1 MRSNTH
7 ATRKVIM
14 SPKPLLVAFTLA
26 LGLPAW
32 AASPPAG
39 EDLIGRTVFQVLL
52 GELAL
57 REGAVDLSLQAWA
70 DLAERTRDPKVLARA
85 VEVASFAGDNVR
97 ALQLVRIWLE
107 VEPESNIARQSL
119 VALLIQTRQLDQ
131 LRPHLAQLLEAD
143 KENLP
148 TNLLHLNR
156 MLARISDK
164 AGVLELLDS
173 VLADYRKLPEA
184 HFALAQAALAANNE
198 ARALAETTQAL
209 RLRPDWEAAAIA
221 HAKLLGRNNAGAGI
235 DDLSRFLKRHP
246 GAREARLALGQMLVA
261 DKRLDD
267 ARQQYQRLLKDH
279 PDDPSV
285 LYPAAILALQ
295 AGDRDSGRQQLTR
308 LLDTGFPDKSAIH
321 FLLGQIAQEAG
332 EPEVAI
338 GHFRR
343 VTAGERYI
351 AARGRIALILLGQG
365 KRDEAIA
372 LLQQTRGATPGERS
386 QLALIE
392 AQLLRE
398 AGDEASAYSALEKAL
413 QTTPDDPE
421 LLYDAALTAERL
433 GRHEALEAHLRHLL
447 KRHPEH
453 PHALNALGYSYADRN
468 IRLDEAAE
476 LLSRAIALMPEDAY
490 IMDSVGWLQYRQGK
504 LDEALKT
511 LQNAYRLK
519 ADPEIAAHLGE
530 VLWQLDRRDE
540 ARSIWQTARGLH
552 PENQSLKTVI
562 EKFLP

>member
-1 MRSNTH
+1 
-7 ATRKVIM
+7 M
-14 SPKPLLVAFTLA
+14 SPKPLLVALSLA

-32 AASPPAG
+32 AASPPVSA
-39 EDLIGRTVFQVLL
+39 DLIGRTVFQVLL

-85 VEVASFAGDNVR
+85 VEVASFAGDNAR

-107 VEPESNIARQSL
+107 VEPESSIARQSL

-131 LRPHLAQLLEAD
+131 LRPHLANLLAAD

-156 MLARISDK
+156 MLARVTDK

-173 VLADYRKLPEA
+173 LLADYRKLPEA

-198 ARALAETTQAL
+198 ARALAETTEAL
-209 RLRPDWEAAAIA
+209 RLRPDWEPAAIA
-221 HAKLLGRNNAGAGI
+221 HAKLLGRDNASAGI
-235 DDLSRFLKRHP
+235 KDLAAFVKRHP
-246 GAREARLALGQMLVA
+246 RAREARLALGQMLVA
-261 DKRLDD
+261 DKRLDE
-267 ARQQYQRLLKDH
+267 ARQHFQRLLKDY
-279 PDDPSV
+279 PDEPSV

-295 AGDRDSGRQQLTR
+295 AGDRDSGREQLTR
-308 LLDTGFPDKSAIH
+308 LLDTGYPDKSAIH

-338 GHFRR
+338 GHFRQ

-351 AARGRIALILLGQG
+351 AARGRVAVILLGQG

-372 LLQQTRGATPGERS
+372 LLRQTQGATPGERS

-398 AGDEASAYSALEKAL
+398 AGDEAGAYGSLEKAL
-413 QTTPDDPE
+413 QTAPNDPE
-421 LLYDAALTAERL
+421 LLYDAALSAERL
-433 GRHEALEAHLRHLL
+433 GRHEAMEAHLRHLL
-447 KRHPEH
+447 KLHPEH

-468 IRLDEAAE
+468 IRLDEAAD
-476 LLSRAIALMPEDAY
+476 LLSRASALMPEDAY
-490 IMDSVGWLQYRQGK
+490 IMDSMGWLQYRQGK

-530 VLWQLDRRDE
+530 VLWQLERRDE
-540 ARSIWQTARGLH
+540 ARSVWQAARVEH
-552 PENQSLKTVI
+552 PENPSLNAVI

>member
-1 MRSNTH
+1 
-7 ATRKVIM
+7 M
-14 SPKPLLVAFTLA
+14 SPKPLLVALSLA

-32 AASPPAG
+32 AASPPTG

-107 VEPESNIARQSL
+107 VEPESSIARQSL

-131 LRPHLAQLLEAD
+131 LRPHLANLLAAD

-156 MLARISDK
+156 MLARITDK

-198 ARALAETTQAL
+198 SRALAETTEAL
-209 RLRPDWEAAAIA
+209 RLRPDWEPAAIA
-221 HAKLLGRNNAGAGI
+221 HAKLLGRDNAGAGI
-235 DDLSRFLKRHP
+235 KDLAAFVKQHP
-246 GAREARLALGQMLVA
+246 RAREARLALGQMLVA
-261 DKRLDD
+261 DKRLDE
-267 ARQQYQRLLKDH
+267 ARQHFQRLLKDY
-279 PDDPSV
+279 PDEPSV

-295 AGDRDSGRQQLTR
+295 AGDRDSGREQLRR
-308 LLDTGFPDKSAIH
+308 LLDTGYPDKSAIH

-338 GHFRR
+338 GHFRQ

-351 AARGRIALILLGQG
+351 AARGRVAVILLGQG

-372 LLQQTRGATPGERS
+372 LLRQTRGATPGERS

-398 AGDEASAYSALEKAL
+398 AGDEAGAYGSLEKAL
-413 QTTPDDPE
+413 QTTPNDPE
-421 LLYDAALTAERL
+421 LLYDAALSAERL
-433 GRHEALEAHLRHLL
+433 GRHEAMEAHLRHLL
-447 KRHPEH
+447 KLHPEH

-468 IRLDEAAE
+468 IRLDEAAD

-530 VLWQLDRRDE
+530 VLWQLERRDE
-540 ARSIWQTARGLH
+540 ARSIWQAARVEH
-552 PENQSLKTVI
+552 PENLSLKAVI